1 MREIK
6 FRCWDIENK
15 EMLEVQELDYADS
28 YDGQPM
34 IRTTMYNDYFDTED
48 MILMQYTGLKDK
60 NGKEIYE
67 GDIIYCKQYIGGNC
81 VEYCIEKGYV
91 CFNDGEFGLYR
102 KQGYYQSLYKFKE
115 YDYEFEVIGN
125 IYDNPELLAEKE

>member
-15 EMLEVQELDYADS
+15 EMLEVQELDYVDS